1 LPILPWRR
9 GGIEALQALGLN
21 GISYATYSQIANQ
34 KTWDLMLAAAKR
46 EKEGWIDSKSAEKFS
61 CEDLR
66 MIDREWLAA
75 SGGQFGFSVQ
85 LAIYKQ
91 TGNPIGDYN
100 RKTWERFGD
109 AVGWRV
115 NGNWGKKNYSD
126 FMIWSTTAPS
136 TAPKGHLPLGGVV
149 WKLGD
154 WAMLWWGVVFS
165 PRAAACE
172 L

>member
-1 LPILPWRR
+1 M
-9 GGIEALQALGLN
+9 QALGLN

-126 FMIWSTTAPS
+126 FMIWSTNAPS